1 MERRSASLVTT
12 HSELVDTV
20 LTPRAAANFRSIL
33 TSRSSKTIL
42 DFAQLRAP
50 SGRGLKFVVLRSLWV
65 SERSSDLATP
75 WMPGG
80 VVWIVEVSTNPEAQ
94 MGRLIVFESPTQSL
108 LLMS

>member
-75 WMPGG
+75 WRLEASFGSSHPGAE
-80 VVWIVEVSTNPEAQ
+80 ILAPENPEKKY
-94 MGRLIVFESPTQSL
+94 
-108 LLMS
+108 